1 MLNAQKIYNSGRSV
15 IDIESKMILSL
26 ASRIDQK
33 FVDACQVLLSC
44 KGKIIVM
51 GMGKSGHIAR
61 KIAATFASTGSPAFF
76 IHPGEAKHG
85 DFGMMTKKDI
95 VLIIS
100 HSGETDEILAILPFI
115 KHLGIPLIA
124 LTGNINSTL
133 AKTAKINIDISVAK
147 EACPLGLAPT
157 S

>member
-51 GMGKSGHIAR
+51 GMGKSGHIGK

-85 DFGMMTKKDI
+85 DFGMITSKD
-95 VLIIS
+95 VMLILS
-100 HSGETDEILAILPFI
+100 NSGETDEILAILPFI
-115 KHLGIPLIA
+115 KRLDLPLIS
-124 LTGNINSTL
+124 LTGNPQSTL
-133 AKTAKINIDISVAK
+133 AQAATVNLDVSVEK
-147 EACPLGLAPT
+147 
-157 S
+157 